1 MHDRDAGTKRL
12 LIQFRNLNF
21 QKFLF
26 FQVCHEV
33 IARLGVSDQATVQ
46 TYYWMSVDPNG
57 LWRSTTFTDVV
68 KSSTFS
74 SASSADCLS
83 LVHRLLPTP
92 SLILSFARCR
102 LPVDTELLKPWF
114 QPYLATVLWHI
125 PWCPVCLFG
134 TANYEILA
142 RPVASPPRPPPPPF
156 RVPTAAWH
164 NSTAISAHETVLPL
178 SPYQMM
184 QPAPGSFLR
193 LGR

>member
-68 KSSTFS
+68 KSLTFS

-142 RPVASPPRPPPPPF
+142 RPVASPPRPPLSRADGRMAQFDSNLCARNSPPPI
-156 RVPTAAWH
+156 PLPNDAARPWQL
-164 NSTAISAHETVLPL
+164 ST
-178 SPYQMM
+178 
-184 QPAPGSFLR
+184 LR
-193 LGR
+193 